1 MTRKTGSIVPSLL
14 WECSFGRNKPQ
25 GFDPCSQAR
34 HFYASQPMAWA
45 AGKKSAHIHI
55 LTDIS
60 TMKMQEVDGI
70 NSIWQDSCP
79 HKRTPN
85 PKTNRN
91 ASCGGSEVPCP
102 PWHFLCGHPG
112 GSWTRLSPE
121 APSNLNHK
129 TPTSHGPEGSPHK
142 YRRGG
147 TKLPIQALRSPFAT
161 QDKHRQKPAVTDPY
175 KECIQ
180 F

>member
-1 MTRKTGSIVPSLL
+1 MASTASDKTAVLRRG
-14 WECSFGRNKPQ
+14 PQ
-25 GFDPCSQAR
+25 
-34 HFYASQPMAWA
+34 
-45 AGKKSAHIHI
+45 
-55 LTDIS
+55 
-60 TMKMQEVDGI
+60 
-70 NSIWQDSCP
+70 
-79 HKRTPN
+79 TP
-85 PKTNRN
+85 RQI
-91 ASCGGSEVPCP
+91 EMP
-102 PWHFLCGHPG
+102 PVEAVKYLVLPDTPCGHPG